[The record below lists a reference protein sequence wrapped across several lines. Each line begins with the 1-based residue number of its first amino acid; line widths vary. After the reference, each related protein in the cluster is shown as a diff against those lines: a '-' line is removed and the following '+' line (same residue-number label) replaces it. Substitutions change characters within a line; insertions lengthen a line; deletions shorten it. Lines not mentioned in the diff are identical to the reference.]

1 VNCSYVDYSCRFLQ
15 RINEYKSNYL
25 GPFRNRFPLN
35 LYRKLPLVNSLSLNQ
50 LKTVFKIIVPLED
63 RETLCSEF
71 FDYQTLDSG
80 LVPAYEIGDRV
91 DAFWAAIQRLKDSAT
106 GKQLYPIKFVQA
118 RHACP
123 SNTSQQQFL

>member
-1 VNCSYVDYSCRFLQ
+1 VLPGKVLYQKLTTEVLDRNW
-15 RINEYKSNYL
+15 RILTDHVQHHALTAIMTL
-25 GPFRNRFPLN
+25 GIPLYN
-35 LYRKLPLVNSLSLNQ
+35 KIVSFCFESLNTKNIYIYC
-50 LKTVFKIIVPLED
+50 LPSSKIV
-63 RETLCSEF
+63 ET
-71 FDYQTLDSG
+71 G
-80 LVPAYEIGDRV
+80 NNIPAYEIGDRV